1 MFSLLLKTDQFLL
14 KFICRQGCLWKQ
26 WNMALNRIL
35 YFLNHDGHWVK
46 PYEIGLSKNARK
58 HSKKYSQ
65 EMLAGKRVS
74 DEPFKLT
81 ACEYLTFFF
90 LLFFRIWNLF
100 YYFRAPFLYFLFPV
114 CLARWFLIR
123 RQALPFIC
131 LALGLCNFFNF
142 PSPLL

>member
-1 MFSLLLKTDQFLL
+1 
-14 KFICRQGCLWKQ
+14 
-26 WNMALNRIL
+26 MALNRIL

-81 ACEYLTFFF
+81 VCEYLTFFF
-90 LLFFRIWNLF
+90 IFFSDMEFILLFSSSIFVF
-100 YYFRAPFLYFLFPV
+100 S
-114 CLARWFLIR
+114 
-123 RQALPFIC
+123 
-131 LALGLCNFFNF
+131 F
-142 PSPLL
+142 PSVPC